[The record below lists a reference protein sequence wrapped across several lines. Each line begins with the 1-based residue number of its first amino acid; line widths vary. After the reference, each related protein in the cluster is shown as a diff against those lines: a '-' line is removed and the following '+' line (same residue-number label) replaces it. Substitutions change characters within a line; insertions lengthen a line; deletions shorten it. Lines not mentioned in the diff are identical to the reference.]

1 MLTRLSKKRYQ
12 NEGLEATMD
21 SVELLQRQLHAQKTK
36 VNLQNA
42 DSNVRRPAVRR
53 GGNDLVFPF
62 AWDLVRGRV
71 LLESF
76 VDAPSTSSVPL
87 VLARVLC
94 D

>member
-1 MLTRLSKKRYQ
+1 
-12 NEGLEATMD
+12 MD
-21 SVELLQRQLHAQKTK
+21 SVELLQKTGVCTEKQKA
-36 VNLQNA
+36 NLQNS

-53 GGNDLVFPF
+53 GGNDLVVPVD
-62 AWDLVRGRV
+62 WDLVRGRV

-76 VDAPSTSSVPL
+76 VGAPSTSSVLL